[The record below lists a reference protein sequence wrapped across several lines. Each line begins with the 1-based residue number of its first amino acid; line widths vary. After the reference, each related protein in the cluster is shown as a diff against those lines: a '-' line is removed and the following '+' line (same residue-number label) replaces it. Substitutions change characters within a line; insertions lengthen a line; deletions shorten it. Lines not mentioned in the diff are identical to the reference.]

1 MAVVAVEVPI
11 AEAVAVA
18 EVAHTTAAVAVAA
31 EVQLL
36 PVVEAAEDADKK
48 KEARASFFLV
58 CCKHV
63 LWIEQLV

>member
-1 MAVVAVEVPI
+1 MAVVAAEVSI

-18 EVAHTTAAVAVAA
+18 EVAHIAAAVAVAA

-48 KEARASFFLV
+48 VRCPNGHLILCMNV
-58 CCKHV
+58 
-63 LWIEQLV
+63 